1 MKSSDLKKLSLPD
14 APGCYYFRKGTEIL
28 YIGKATSLRSRV
40 GSYFASDLIKTRGAH
55 IVDMVFRAETVTW
68 QETDSVLEA
77 LILEAALIK
86 KHQPYYNT
94 KEKDDKSFL
103 CVGITDEAYPLVL
116 TIRKKDID
124 FKNKTF
130 KSKYLKTENGKLKTI
145 FGPFTSGTSLKEAL
159 RIIRRIFP
167 YQDLSSAK
175 RDNNEF
181 YRQIGLAPRIVIPEK
196 SGIQNSKFKPGSPVR
211 PGMTIQEREARKEC
225 ANNIRHIELFFQG
238 KKKQILRE
246 LEREMKAYAKSMQFE
261 RANDI
266 KKKIFALTHINDIAL
281 LKRDEEEGF
290 FPHDSASGP
299 HRSAPYRIEA
309 YDIAHMSGKSMV
321 GVMTV
326 VRGSTAWKDGYRM
339 FKIKTV
345 DGSNDPA
352 ALREVLTRRLNH
364 PEWGMPDL
372 IVVDGNKVQIQ
383 VAEEVLRSVKLDIPI
398 VSVVKD
404 DRHKARA
411 ILGDPKIVEGKKN
424 AILLANAE
432 AHRFAIDY
440 HKKTRAKAFLK

>member
-1 MKSSDLKKLSLPD
+1 MRGIYADATIKYVNSQQLKKLNLPD
-14 APGCYYFRKGTEIL
+14 TPGCYFFRKGSEIL

-40 GSYFASDLIKTRGAH
+40 ASYFASDLIKTRGAH

-103 CVGITDEAYPLVL
+103 CVGITDEAFPMVL
-116 TIRKKDID
+116 SIRKKDID
-124 FKNKTF
+124 FKQKTA
-130 KSKYLKTENGKLKTI
+130 KIARGAQVVKLKAI
-145 FGPFTSGTSLKEAL
+145 FGPFTQGASLKEAL
-159 RIIRRIFP
+159 RIVRRIFP
-167 YQDLSSAK
+167 YRDIVSAK
-175 RDNNEF
+175 KDNYEF
-181 YRQIGLAPRIVIPEK
+181 YRQLHLTPE
-196 SGIQNSKFKPGSPVR
+196 
-211 PGMTIQEREARKEC
+211 TTAERQKEY
-225 ANNIRHIELFFQG
+225 AKTIRHIELFFQG
-238 KKKQILRE
+238 KKKQIIRMLTADMR
-246 LEREMKAYAKSMQFE
+246 AYAKAKEFE
-261 RANDI
+261 KAGEVKR
-266 KKKIFALTHINDIAL
+266 KIFALTHINDIAL
-281 LKRDEEEGF
+281 LKRDLETSDLGLATPF
-290 FPHDSASGP
+290 
-299 HRSAPYRIEA
+299 RIEA

-326 VRGSTAWKDGYRM
+326 VRNATAWKDGYRM

-345 DGSNDPA
+345 GDGAPARIEKRGGNDPA

-383 VAEEVLRSVKLDIPI
+383 VAEQVLKSVKLSIPI

-411 ILGDPKIVEGKKN
+411 ILGDPKVVEGKKN

-432 AHRFAIDY
+432 AHRFAIEY
-440 HKKTRAKAFLK
+440 HKKRRAKAFLGK

>member
-1 MKSSDLKKLSLPD
+1 MPLYMKSSDLKKLSLPD

-181 YRQIGLAPRIVIPEK
+181 YRQLGLAP
-196 SGIQNSKFKPGSPVR
+196 GIGDGRQQ
-211 PGMTIQEREARKEC
+211 TIDNRKEY

>member
-1 MKSSDLKKLSLPD
+1 LLGIYADATINNVNSQQLKKILLPD

-181 YRQIGLAPRIVIPEK
+181 YRQLGLAP
-196 SGIQNSKFKPGSPVR
+196 GIGDGRQQ
-211 PGMTIQEREARKEC
+211 TIDNRKEY

-281 LKRDEEEGF
+281 LKRDEEDVLQGVKPF
-290 FPHDSASGP
+290 
-299 HRSAPYRIEA
+299 RIEA

>member
-1 MKSSDLKKLSLPD
+1 MLGIYADATINNVNSQQLKKILLPD

-181 YRQIGLAPRIVIPEK
+181 YRQLGLAP
-196 SGIQNSKFKPGSPVR
+196 GIGDGRQQ
-211 PGMTIQEREARKEC
+211 TIDNRKEY

-281 LKRDEEEGF
+281 LKRDEEDVLQGVKPF
-290 FPHDSASGP
+290 
-299 HRSAPYRIEA
+299 RIEA

>member
-1 MKSSDLKKLSLPD
+1 MLGIYADATINNVNSQQLKKILLPD

-86 KHQPYYNT
+86 KYQPYYNT

-181 YRQIGLAPRIVIPEK
+181 YRQLGLAP
-196 SGIQNSKFKPGSPVR
+196 GIGDGRQQ
-211 PGMTIQEREARKEC
+211 TIDNRKEY

-281 LKRDEEEGF
+281 LKRDEEDVLQGVKPF
-290 FPHDSASGP
+290 
-299 HRSAPYRIEA
+299 RIEA

>member
-1 MKSSDLKKLSLPD
+1 MKSSELKKLNLPD
-14 APGCYYFRKGTEIL
+14 TPGCYFFRKGTEIL
-28 YIGKATSLRSRV
+28 YIGKATTLRSRV
-40 GSYFASDLIKTRGAH
+40 ASYFASDLIKTRGAH

-77 LILEAALIK
+77 LILEAELIK

-103 CVGITDEAYPLVL
+103 CVGITDEPFPLVL
-116 TIRKKDID
+116 TIRKRDID

-130 KSKYLKTENGKLKTI
+130 VSKYLKTKDNRLKTV
-145 FGPFTSGTSLKEAL
+145 FGPFTSGLALKDAL

-167 YQDLSSAK
+167 FQDLASSK
-175 RDNNEF
+175 RDNYEF
-181 YRQIGLAPRIVIPEK
+181 YRQIGL
-196 SGIQNSKFKPGSPVR
+196 SPDVR
-211 PGMTIQEREARKEC
+211 VSADSPLRKEYMK
-225 ANNIRHIELFFQG
+225 NIRHIELFFKG
-238 KKKQILRE
+238 KKKEILRE
-246 LEREMKAYAKSMQFE
+246 LERDMKAYAKAMQFE
-261 RANDI
+261 KANEV
-266 KKKIFALTHINDIAL
+266 KKKIFVLTHINDVAL
-281 LKRDEEEGF
+281 IKRDDWEEE
-290 FPHDSASGP
+290 SGTRP
-299 HRSAPYRIEA
+299 FRIEA

-326 VRGSTAWKDGYRM
+326 VRNATAWKDGYRM

-345 DGSNDPA
+345 GDGAPARIEKRGGNDPA

-372 IVVDGNKVQIQ
+372 IVVDGNRIQIS

-398 VSVVKD
+398 ASVVKD

-411 ILGDPKIVEGKKN
+411 ILGDPAIVGNRKN
-424 AILLANAE
+424 AILLANNE
-432 AHRFAIDY
+432 AHRFAIAY
-440 HKKTRAKAFLK
+440 HKKKRAKAFLNS